1 MWWSESPVARRSA
14 LMLAAAGLMA
24 GCGFRLRGA
33 TRLPFRSL
41 RLGFDPLSPMG
52 QELRRQLAAVPD
64 LRLVDDP
71 RQAEAVFEVLED
83 GFRRGVGSRTAAGQ
97 VRELTLQVR
106 LRFRLRRADGE
117 IWLDETQLSLAQT
130 MSYDETTA
138 LAKESE
144 EMQLLRSMREDL
156 AAQVIRRLAALQR

>member
-1 MWWSESPVARRSA
+1 MWWSEPRLARRPVLA
-14 LMLAAAGLMA
+14 LAGLGLLA

-33 TRLPFRSL
+33 TSLPFRSL

-83 GFRRGVGSRTAAGQ
+83 SFQRGVGSRTSAGQ
-97 VRELTLQVR
+97 IRELTLQLR
-106 LRFRLRRADGE
+106 LRFRLRRSDGE
-117 IWLDETQLSLAQT
+117 LWLDETQLSLNQA
-130 MSYDETTA
+130 MSYNETA
-138 LAKESE
+138 SLAKESE
-144 EMQLLRSMREDL
+144 EAQLLRSMREDI
-156 AAQVIRRLAALQR
+156 AAQVVRRLAALQR

>member
-1 MWWSESPVARRSA
+1 MWWSEPRLARRPVLA
-14 LMLAAAGLMA
+14 LAGLGLLA

-33 TRLPFRSL
+33 ASLPFRSL

-83 GFRRGVGSRTAAGQ
+83 GFQRGVGSRTSAGQ
-97 VRELTLQVR
+97 VRELTLHVR
-106 LRFRLRRADGE
+106 LRFRVRRADGE
-117 IWLDETQLSLAQT
+117 VWLGETLLTLSQP
-130 MSYDETTA
+130 MSYNETAA

-144 EMQLLRSMREDL
+144 EAQLVRSMREDI
-156 AAQVIRRLAALQR
+156 AAQAVRRLAALPR